1 MALITISG
9 YPSSG
14 KSRRAAQIKD
24 DFEER
29 IKSPSYSGPIN
40 KVMIISDDSLGL
52 SRDGYN
58 DTRAEK
64 PQRSALFTA
73 LQRNLTKETVVIVDA
88 LNYIKGFRYQ
98 MYCVAREA
106 GTRVATVFVA
116 ATPDVC
122 RSWHKEKPTG
132 EQYKEETFEN
142 LIQRYEEPSSMVRWD
157 SPLFTVPWNEHHMPV
172 EEIWQA
178 ITAGVLKPPNAGTTS
193 APKPPS
199 SALQALETTTASIIS
214 KIVSFQEFNGS
225 NGGTLT
231 LTDGSVQ
238 PIHIQLPART
248 VTLSELQRLKRQFV
262 TIHKKTITLGAT
274 ENGDVDWSEDGI
286 AAKFADYLGERL
298 VSGV

>member
-14 KSRRAAQIKD
+14 KSRRALQIKD

-40 KVMIISDDSLGL
+40 KVMVISDDSLGL

-58 DTRAEK
+58 AEK

-73 LQRNLTKETVVIVDA
+73 LQRNLTKDTIVILDA

-106 GTRVATVFVA
+106 SARVFVA

-122 RSWHKEKPTG
+122 RSWHQEKPDS
-132 EQYKEETFEN
+132 ERYKEET
-142 LIQRYEEPSSMVRWD
+142 YEEPSSMVRWD
-157 SPLFTVPWNEHHMPV
+157 SPLFTVPWNEDHLPV

-199 SALQALETTTASIIS
+199 SALQALETTTASAIS
-214 KIVSFQEFNGS
+214 KIYDHDFSKRTAAERRLAGLCPLQGNDYPQYFQKY
-225 NGGTLT
+225 
-231 LTDGSVQ
+231 
-238 PIHIQLPART
+238 T
-248 VTLSELQRLKRQFV
+248 VIFCANLV
-262 TIHKKTITLGAT
+262 T
-274 ENGDVDWSEDGI
+274 
-286 AAKFADYLGERL
+286 
-298 VSGV
+298 